1 MWNNAPM
8 QAVQVQLYIHRA
20 IDFLEGMQLTRTD
33 EYYWNSSALLAIHS
47 AVSYSDA
54 LRLGL
59 GDQKLSADDHQK
71 AADSLQKLLASK
83 HLEDQAGFKHLRFL
97 LSKKN
102 LVAYGDQRLEYT
114 DYEALFT
121 RAERFAQWAGKTGRK
136 LNLAGWQH
144 DEQ

>member
-20 IDFLEGMQLTRTD
+20 TDFLEGMQLTRTD
-33 EYYWNSSALLAIHS
+33 ESYWNSSALLAIHS

-71 AADSLQKLLASK
+71 AADTLHTLLASRN
-83 HLEDQAGFKHLRFL
+83 LEDQSAFKHLRFL
-97 LSKKN
+97 LKRKS
-102 LVAYGDQRLEYT
+102 LVTYGNQRLDST

-121 RAERFAQWAGKTGRK
+121 NAERFALWARKTGRK
-136 LNLAGWQH
+136 LNLAGWH
-144 DEQ
+144 DDEQ

>member
-1 MWNNAPM
+1 M
-8 QAVQVQLYIHRA
+8 QHYIHRA
-20 IDFLEGMQLTRTD
+20 TDFLEGMQLTRTD
-33 EYYWNSSALLAIHS
+33 ESYWNSSALLAIHS

-71 AADSLQKLLASK
+71 SADSLQKLLASK

-102 LVAYGDQRLEYT
+102 LVAYGDQRLEHS
-114 DYEALFT
+114 DYEMLFT
-121 RAERFAQWAGKTGRK
+121 KAERFARWADKIGSQ
-136 LNLAGWQH
+136 LNIEGWKHGHQ
-144 DEQ
+144 